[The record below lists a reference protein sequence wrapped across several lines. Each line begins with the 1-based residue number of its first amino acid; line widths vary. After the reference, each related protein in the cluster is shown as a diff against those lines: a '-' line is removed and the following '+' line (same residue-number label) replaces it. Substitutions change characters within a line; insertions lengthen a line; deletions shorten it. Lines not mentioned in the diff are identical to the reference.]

1 MKAASQRD
9 RAADEKALLERLRRG
24 ESGAFDEVLRL
35 HRQTVYAV
43 AWRVLGNHGDA
54 DEAAQ
59 QTFVKAWRAIGGFR
73 GDASLRTWLVR
84 IALNVSRSMIGRRR
98 PEEGLDEIERVSEHE
113 GDGADDVLDRMEARS
128 EVRKAVLTLP
138 PRQREV
144 VLLKVFSEM
153 TYGEV
158 AGVMELS
165 EGAVK
170 AHLHQAVSNLRRRL
184 APPQTQ
190 EAL

>member
-1 MKAASQRD
+1 MNAASQRD
-9 RAADEKALLERLRRG
+9 GAAEERALLERLRRG
-24 ESGAFDEVLRL
+24 ESEAFDEVLRR

-59 QTFVKAWRAIGGFR
+59 LTFVKAWKAIGGFR

-84 IALNVSRSMIGRRR
+84 IALNVSRSLIGRRR
-98 PEEGLDEIERVSEHE
+98 PEDGLDEVERTSEDDTE
-113 GDGADDVLDRMEARS
+113 GADALLDRIEARS
-128 EVRKAVLTLP
+128 EVRKAVLSLP

-184 APPQTQ
+184 IPAEAQ